1 MTEEQQTLS
10 PAGELIEAARQR
22 LGLSQNAAAREINIS
37 GTRWRQI
44 VKGSGSSD
52 GVRTAVRGGADTVAR
67 MAELVGV
74 SAGDMERVGRKDVAR
89 KIADADPQ
97 PAPEAP
103 RWDGEIIGPSD
114 PLRDGEQLRWRDEDG
129 RRIYELTV
137 RGLSFE
143 TGLGLDT
150 TPAGVIGDLRR
161 TLAERVAQVSGD
173 LLRSHSG
180 S

>member
-1 MTEEQQTLS
+1 MNTTAQRLDALMDERRLELGLRWKAVTEKAGITHQTLLQLRKGAEVS
-10 PAGELIEAARQR
+10 DLTVANVERALGWEAGSIRAITAGGDPAARR
-22 LGLSQNAAAREINIS
+22 AS
-37 GTRWRQI
+37 
-44 VKGSGSSD
+44 
-52 GVRTAVRGGADTVAR
+52 
-67 MAELVGV
+67 
-74 SAGDMERVGRKDVAR
+74 
-89 KIADADPQ
+89 DADPQ
-97 PAPEAP
+97 PAPEA
-103 RWDGEIIGPSD
+103 RWWDGEIIGPSD
-114 PLRDGEQLRWRDEDG
+114 PLREGEELRWRNEDG

-143 TGLGLDT
+143 AGLGLDT